1 MSVKK
6 WCIIDKQDY
15 SFLRW
20 YRAVLTFD
28 TKESAQ
34 RFLNSVTDTAAIN
47 TECLVVMPFAFHTM
61 DATNLIC
68 IRNGDDIELKEV
80 E

>member
-1 MSVKK
+1 MEFEK
-6 WCIIDKQDY
+6 WCIIDEQDESY
-15 SFLRW
+15 LRW
-20 YRAVLTFD
+20 ERSVLTFD

-34 RFLNSVTDTAAIN
+34 RFLNSVDDTLAIVTDYLII
-47 TECLVVMPFAFHTM
+47 VPFAFHTI

-68 IRNGDDIELKEV
+68 IRNGDDIELVEV